1 MNEKRRPP
9 SLHRGPAPV
18 QEPEQ
23 PEPGLRHVVFYFENG
38 GDAAVSLPESS
49 IPNLRQFASQ
59 AWSVD
64 RGMYS
69 IDTDDGQSVLVNMA
83 KVRMVEIR

>member
-18 QEPEQ
+18 EPDPRPGYRRIVFHFEHGGE
-23 PEPGLRHVVFYFENG
+23 PVSVSVLETDLPGLREFT
-38 GDAAVSLPESS
+38 
-49 IPNLRQFASQ
+49 SQ

-64 RGMYS
+64 RGMYA
-69 IDTDDGQSVLVNMA
+69 IDSDDGQSVLINMA
-83 KVRMVEIR
+83 KVRTVEIR

>member
-18 QEPEQ
+18 PPQ
-23 PEPGLRHVVFYFENG
+23 PEPGRRRVVFYFESG
-38 GDAAVSLPESS
+38 GDAAVSIAEAD
-49 IPNLRQFASQ
+49 IPGLREFASQ